1 MFTCEQDLATIT
13 VLLAET
19 TVMTLATTSTTTW
32 DVIRTKVQDV
42 RVTNAM
48 LLTEWEMEMLLVRR
62 EEGASEAKME
72 EDA

>member
-1 MFTCEQDLATIT
+1 MFICEQDLATIT

-32 DVIRTKVQDV
+32 DVIQTKVQDV
-42 RVTNAM
+42 RVMNAM
-48 LLTEWEMEMLLVRR
+48 LLTEWEMEMLVVRR

-72 EDA
+72 EAA